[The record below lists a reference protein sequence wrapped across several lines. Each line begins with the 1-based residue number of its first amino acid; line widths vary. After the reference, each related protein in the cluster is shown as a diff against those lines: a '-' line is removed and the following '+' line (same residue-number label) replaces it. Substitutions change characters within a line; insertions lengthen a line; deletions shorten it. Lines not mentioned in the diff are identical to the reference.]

1 MRSDLSPE
9 QVMSASSEE
18 LVLMLFE
25 GAVKFAR
32 EARDAMRRGDDA
44 EATQRLGRVTAI
56 VRELEASLD
65 PSAGLVG
72 QHLAAIYEYVL
83 RRLAEPDLE
92 PATVDEIIDDLTALT
107 EAWTGTVASR
117 TAPASLS

>member
-18 LVLMLFE
+18 LVVMLFE
-25 GAVKFAR
+25 GAVRFAR
-32 EARDAMRRGDDA
+32 EARDAMARGDDA
-44 EATQRLGRVTAI
+44 EAHARLGRVTAI
-56 VRELEASLD
+56 VRELDASLD

-83 RRLAEPDLE
+83 RRLAEPELE
-92 PATVDEIIDDLTALT
+92 LATVDEIIDDLTALT

-117 TAPASLS
+117 TAPAPAS

>member
-1 MRSDLSPE
+1 MRSDLSSE

-18 LVLMLFE
+18 LVVMLFE
-25 GAVKFAR
+25 GAVRFAR
-32 EARDAMRRGDDA
+32 EARDAMARGDDA
-44 EATQRLGRVTAI
+44 EAHARLGRVTAI
-56 VRELEASLD
+56 VRELDASLD

-83 RRLAEPDLE
+83 RRLAEPELE
-92 PATVDEIIDDLTALT
+92 LATVDEIIDDLTALT

-117 TAPASLS
+117 TAPAPAS

>member
-18 LVLMLFE
+18 LVVMLFE
-25 GAVKFAR
+25 GAVRFAR
-32 EARDAMRRGDDA
+32 EARDAMARGDDA
-44 EATQRLGRVTAI
+44 EAHARLGRVTAI
-56 VRELEASLD
+56 VRELDASLD

-83 RRLAEPDLE
+83 RRLAEPELE
-92 PATVDEIIDDLTALT
+92 LATVDEIIDDLTALT

-117 TAPASLS
+117 TAPASAS

>member
-25 GAVKFAR
+25 GAVTFA
-32 EARDAMRRGDDA
+32 EQARDAMRRGDDA
-44 EATQRLGRVTAI
+44 EAAQRLGRVTAI

-92 PATVDEIIDDLTALT
+92 LATVEEIIDDLTALT